1 MGPKPGTVSLWL
13 RRETDW
19 GQRDGWSEK
28 MRYSSPRHGPGRGD
42 CTIESGRLVESSL
55 GETGVSRRLVLPS
68 LRDWCYLLWETG
80 ATFPGRL
87 VLPSL
92 GDWCYLPWETGA
104 TFPGS
109 LVAPS
114 PRTGDPC
121 LSSLLGLEIPVTP
134 VS

>member
-1 MGPKPGTVSLWL
+1 MGTCSLLSASHPPKPGTVSLWL

-68 LRDWCYLLWETG
+68 LRDWCYLPWETG

-92 GDWCYLPWETGA
+92 GVWWHH
-104 TFPGS
+104 
-109 LVAPS
+109 
-114 PRTGDPC
+114 
-121 LSSLLGLEIPVTP
+121 LLGLETP
-134 VS
+134 VCPVS